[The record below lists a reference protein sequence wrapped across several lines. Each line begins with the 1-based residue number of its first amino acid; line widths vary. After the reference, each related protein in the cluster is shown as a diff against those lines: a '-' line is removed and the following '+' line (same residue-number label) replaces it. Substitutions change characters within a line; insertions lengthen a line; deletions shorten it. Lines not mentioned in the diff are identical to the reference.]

1 MEPGAPDIRN
11 MSTAEILRG
20 IVAEKLTTAAQE
32 IVAVVER
39 TVAGYE
45 EEASGLRQEIDRQR
59 RQLEA
64 VLQLEIKLEPADDQ
78 FPVCGPAAG
87 GGQLPAEEAQHKNYQ
102 SMGDSGSMGLQCYTE
117 AHMEEDEEE
126 DQDQE
131 HLSEPDNEEA
141 SRSLTPTLQSDR
153 RAGRP
158 QISESQDHVDLRI
171 CILEDSR
178 IKVLSVHMYQKYPVH
193 EMRCPRGLQEA
204 DFLDLLRS
212 TFPQLAAHKPFD
224 VFICQKNKKLQP
236 LKVKTLTPEEIC
248 QSISFTGRSAIY
260 IRLKSTSFENQAEE
274 LTSTDEEF
282 HPSHRN
288 DVAAHSPSTP
298 DQTSLLSPR
307 VQSDRSRSSRP
318 QINVPQNL
326 IDLRICI
333 LDSHI
338 DVLSSRVYKKYPVL
352 LLQCPG
358 GLQEAD
364 FLDLLRSTF
373 PQLVAQKD
381 FDFFTTDL
389 KKKLQPLKVKTL
401 TPEEIFRSISST
413 GRSALYIRL
422 KNTSLEYQA
431 EELKSTD
438 EEFHPSQRNDAAADS
453 PSSPDQTSLLFP
465 RVQSDRS
472 RSSIPWISEP
482 QNHVDLR
489 ICILDSQIDVLSTK
503 VYRKYPVMELQC
515 RGGLQEADFLDLLR
529 STFPQLAAQKDFDF
543 FTADLK
549 KKLRPLKVKTLT
561 PEEIWRI
568 VGSTGSSAIYIR
580 PKNTSFGKQGEE
592 LMSTD
597 EEFHPSQK
605 NDAAADSPSTPDQ
618 TSLLL
623 PRVQSDRKRSSKPQI
638 NEPPNHVDLRICI
651 LDSEINVLSINVY
664 KKYPVQR
671 VQCPGGLH
679 EADFLDLLRS
689 TFPKLADQK
698 DFDFFTTDRKKK
710 LEPLKVE
717 TLTPKEIWRTIS
729 STGYSALYIR
739 LKQSEEVEARVK
751 EPQTKGAAFKVQLH
765 RRRSRIRRSS
775 ELQNHIDLR
784 ICIVEDPQLEALS
797 ARVYKKYPVLLLQ
810 CPRGLQEADFLD
822 LLRST
827 FPQLAG
833 QKHFDFFTTD
843 LKKRLHHLKVKILTP
858 EEICS
863 TISSA
868 GHSALYIRLKPPAQV
883 KTREKVPQRKD
894 AATDSPSTDQTS
906 LNTRDQSDSSRS
918 GRPQDSEPQKH
929 VDLRICVLE
938 DSQLDVL
945 STRVYRKYPVLELQF
960 PGGLQELDFLDL
972 LRSTFPQLAAQ
983 KHFDFFTTDLKKKL
997 QPLKVEMLTPEEIS
1011 RSIRHS
1017 ALYIRLKAQ
1026 EEVRSNKEE
1035 LRHADAAKDSSST
1048 DQTSL
1053 NTSSRHED
1061 HEDMETEDTDED
1073 EDGGRSESAGLPVL
1087 SEGAGDGDD
1096 LSDDD
1101 RKQDTSE
1108 KHLRESEPEKTTRKK
1123 RVKTKRRKRMK
1134 ASTDKSDAFL
1144 SCKVCRAPR
1153 TSRNML
1159 IKHAWRHVDDPER
1172 LCGVCGE
1179 QAESVEELRSHL
1191 QSHQKTHRCNV
1202 CGKSFLST
1210 HGLSGHVARHK
1221 GKKPYE
1227 CNICHKSYAQN
1238 WVLNHH
1244 KWVHEADRPHK
1255 CDICQKSFYSKM
1267 VLKRHKVSHTGETL
1281 HRCETCG
1288 KSLSSLVSLSQHI
1301 LRHSAKKAEF
1311 ACEICSRRFNTNQKL
1326 KMHRRS
1332 HCKEEPHVCSKC
1344 SKGFSSS
1351 SMLAAHMRVHTGE
1364 KPYKCSVCDMA
1375 FSHKHC
1381 MKRHMTTHPVGS
1393 DLCKTEAQNLSDRI
1407 NGAKSVEP
1415 VL

>member
-739 LKQSEEVEARVK
+739 LK
-751 EPQTKGAAFKVQLH
+751 
-765 RRRSRIRRSS
+765 
-775 ELQNHIDLR
+775 
-784 ICIVEDPQLEALS
+784 
-797 ARVYKKYPVLLLQ
+797 
-810 CPRGLQEADFLD
+810 
-822 LLRST
+822 
-827 FPQLAG
+827 
-833 QKHFDFFTTD
+833 
-843 LKKRLHHLKVKILTP
+843 
-858 EEICS
+858 
-863 TISSA
+863 
-868 GHSALYIRLKPPAQV
+868 PPAQV

-1053 NTSSRHED
+1053 NTSSSRHED